1 MDICLRVLK
10 ESNKGRFDSFSVRNS
25 VLLIS
30 HTTFRDCRVHIFSDN
45 LSRNSCISV
54 RTSTPLSYDL
64 FKLKIVQKK
73 KTTVTL
79 HPFFLLSGKYWLDP
93 NGGCSEDAFQADCK
107 FTKEGQTCV
116 YPKQQQVDYM
126 IQFSL
131 HFGLA
136 CLE

>member
-1 MDICLRVLK
+1 MSGTAYCIYPILPFGIVAYT
-10 ESNKGRFDSFSVRNS
+10 FFP
-25 VLLIS
+25 
-30 HTTFRDCRVHIFSDN
+30 TTFLEIAVYPYEP
-45 LSRNSCISV
+45 
-54 RTSTPLSYDL
+54 PLISYDL

-93 NGGCSEDAFQADCK
+93 NGGCSEDAFQAECK